1 MRTSAIRAARTV
13 AAAAVAVVVTGCGGD
28 GVPSTVTAAT
38 SPASFGQEEV
48 RGDLEAAVA
57 AAGLPEGKTEAGY
70 SRSGRT
76 AGSATTAE
84 ERKLAALITRLSPCV
99 VSWSTE
105 GTGFST
111 PATPATPTAEPADP
125 RRQLDVVLADL
136 EKRDWKQSAPTTEA
150 PLTENGTYF
159 MAGYKKQGWT
169 LHARHSGL
177 RTWSRSTVMVTED
190 DCFSRVTEEEQD
202 LLDAT

>member
-1 MRTSAIRAARTV
+1 MRTTGIRAARTV
-13 AAAAVAVVVTGCGGD
+13 AAAAVAVLVTGCGGD
-28 GVPSTVTAAT
+28 GVPSTATAVT

-57 AAGLPEGKTEAGY
+57 AAGLPEGKTEVGY

-76 AGSATTAE
+76 AGPATTAA
-84 ERKLAALITRLSPCV
+84 ERKSAALITRLSPCV

-105 GTGFST
+105 DTGLST
-111 PATPATPTAEPADP
+111 PATPTTPTTEPADP

-136 EKRDWKQSAPTTEA
+136 EKRDWKKSAPSTEA

-169 LHARHSGL
+169 LHARHSSL

-190 DCFSRVTEEEQD
+190 DCFSRVTEEELA

>member
-1 MRTSAIRAARTV
+1 MRTTAIRTARTV

-28 GVPSTVTAAT
+28 GVPSTATAAT

-57 AAGLPEGKTEAGY
+57 GAGLPEGKTEAGY
-70 SRSGRT
+70 SQSGR
-76 AGSATTAE
+76 AASPATTAE

-105 GTGFST
+105 DSGFST
-111 PATPATPTAEPADP
+111 PTTEPADP
-125 RRQLDVVLADL
+125 RRQLDVVLAGR
-136 EKRDWKQSAPTTEA
+136 EKRAWKKSAPATEA
-150 PLTENGTYF
+150 PLTGNGAYF

-169 LHARHSGL
+169 LHARHSSL

-190 DCFSRVTEEEQD
+190 DCFSRVTEEEQA

>member
-1 MRTSAIRAARTV
+1 MRTTAIRAARTV
-13 AAAAVAVVVTGCGGD
+13 AAAAGAVLVTGCGGD
-28 GVPSTVTAAT
+28 GAPSTVTAAT
-38 SPASFGQEEV
+38 SPASFGQEGV

-76 AGSATTAE
+76 AGPATTAQ

-105 GTGFST
+105 DTGFST
-111 PATPATPTAEPADP
+111 PAADSADP
-125 RRQLDVVLADL
+125 RRQLDVVLAGL
-136 EKRDWKQSAPTTEA
+136 EKRDWKQSAPSTEA

-159 MAGYKKQGWT
+159 MAGYEKQGWT
-169 LHARHSGL
+169 LHARHSSL
-177 RTWSRSTVMVTED
+177 PPWRQSTVMVTED
-190 DCFSRVTEEEQD
+190 DCFSRVTEEEQA

>member
-1 MRTSAIRAARTV
+1 MRTTAIRTARTV

-28 GVPSTVTAAT
+28 GVPSTATAAT

-57 AAGLPEGKTEAGY
+57 GAGLPEGKSEAGY
-70 SRSGRT
+70 SRRGR
-76 AGSATTAE
+76 AASPATTAE

-105 GTGFST
+105 DTGFST
-111 PATPATPTAEPADP
+111 SATSATSTTEPADP
-125 RRQLDVVLADL
+125 RRQLDVVLAGL
-136 EKRDWKQSAPTTEA
+136 EKRAWKKSAPSTEA
-150 PLTENGTYF
+150 PLTGNGTYF
-159 MAGYKKQGWT
+159 MAGYRKQGWT
-169 LHARHSGL
+169 LHARHSRL

-190 DCFSRVTEEEQD
+190 DCFSRVTEEEQA

>member
-28 GVPSTVTAAT
+28 GVPSTATAAT
-38 SPASFGQEEV
+38 SLASFGQEEV

-84 ERKLAALITRLSPCV
+84 ERKPAALITRLSPCV

-105 GTGFST
+105 DTGFST
-111 PATPATPTAEPADP
+111 PATPTDEPTDP

-136 EKRDWKQSAPTTEA
+136 EKRDWKQSAPSTEA

-177 RTWSRSTVMVTED
+177 RTWSWSTVMVTED

-202 LLDAT
+202 LLDAA